1 MYVLGISCYYH
12 DAGAA
17 LVNDGQLVA
26 AAEEERFN
34 RQKHYSDFP
43 TQAIRY
49 CLDEAG
55 ITIDEVDY
63 IGFYEKPLVKFSRIL
78 ETTLASWPMS
88 YWSWVKSMPIWLV
101 TKLRI
106 GRTIQKELG
115 TDKDIYY
122 CQHHLAH
129 AASAFLVSEFEEAAI
144 ITADGVGEWATTAW
158 GVGKGTEIRF
168 EKEIRFPHSVGLLFS
183 AITAYLGFRVND
195 AEWKVMGLA
204 PYGRPK
210 YVDKFREVV
219 DIRDDGSFRLNM
231 KYFAHGYSTQRIFNR
246 RWERLFGRPQRPTES
261 EIDDFH
267 RDIAH
272 SGQKIIEEIMV
283 KMASHVH
290 RVTGMGNLC
299 VGGGVGLNC
308 VANWRMLEES
318 GFKKIFIQP
327 AAGDSGGALGTAFY
341 LYNSVLKNP
350 RTFVMRHVYWG
361 PSFTDEQIQAAL
373 SRNNIASQHYDRE
386 EDLLAE
392 TAKLIDEG
400 KVVGWFQ
407 GRLEFGPRALGSRSL
422 VADARN
428 PRMKDII
435 NAKVKFREAFRP
447 FAPSV
452 LKERAHECFEMPEGM
467 DAPFM
472 LLVPKVRREMHS
484 VLPAITHQDG
494 TGRVQT
500 VTEQDNGRY
509 YRLIKTFADRTG
521 IPMVVNTSFNVR
533 GEPIVCTPQD
543 AINTFVNTGI
553 DVVVMGNHL
562 VREKPGKVDYES
574 GMKRSIALESGSLI
588 NSRVGGTSRSEVE
601 PTAPIAGFHLSPRGS
616 THPTESSS

>member
-12 DAGAA
+12 DAGVA
-17 LVNDGQLVA
+17 LVKDGQLVA

-43 TQAIRY
+43 SNAVRY
-49 CLDEAG
+49 CLAEAG
-55 ITIDEVDY
+55 VTIDDVDY

-78 ETTLASWPMS
+78 ETILAAWPLT
-88 YWSWVKSMPIWLV
+88 YWTWVKSMPIWLM

-106 GRTIQKELG
+106 GRTIQEELE
-115 TDKDIYY
+115 TDQDVYY

-129 AASAFLVSEFEEAAI
+129 AASAFLVSPFDQAAI
-144 ITADGVGEWATTAW
+144 ITADGVGEWTTTGW
-158 GVGKGTEIRF
+158 GTGRGSEIVI

-204 PYGRPK
+204 PYGRPN
-210 YVDKFREVV
+210 YVDEFREVV

-231 KYFAHGYSTQRIFNR
+231 KYFSHTHSTKRMFNR
-246 RWERLFGRPQRPTES
+246 RWERLFGRPQRPRETELD
-261 EIDDFH
+261 EFH
-267 RDIAH
+267 QDIAH
-272 SGQKIIEEIMV
+272 SGQRIVEEIMV
-283 KMASHVH
+283 KMATHV
-290 RVTGMGNLC
+290 REQTGLENVC
-299 VGGGVGLNC
+299 IAGGVGLNC
-308 VANWRMLEES
+308 VANWRILQES
-318 GFKKIFIQP
+318 GFRNIFIQP

-341 LYNSVLKNP
+341 LYNSVLKHP
-350 RTFVMRHVYWG
+350 RTFVMKHAYWG
-361 PSFTDEQIQAAL
+361 PSFTDEQMETALQA
-373 SRNNIASQHYDRE
+373 NNIAYEYVDRE
-386 EDLLAE
+386 EDLLSATAE
-392 TAKLIDEG
+392 LIEKG
-400 KVVGWFQ
+400 QVVGWFQ

-428 PRMKDII
+428 PKMKDII

-452 LKERAHECFEMPEGM
+452 LRERAHEYFEMPEGM

-472 LLVPKVRREMHS
+472 LLVPKVREDKRQ
-484 VLPAITHQDG
+484 VVPAITHQDG

-509 YRLIKTFADRTG
+509 YRLIRTFGERTG
-521 IPMVVNTSFNVR
+521 VPLVINTSFNVR

-553 DVVVMGNHL
+553 DVLVMGNYL
-562 VREKPGKVDYES
+562 VSQKPAEVDFEA
-574 GMKRSIALESGSLI
+574 GMKRSVALEAGSL
-588 NSRVGGTSRSEVE
+588 
-601 PTAPIAGFHLSPRGS
+601 LK
-616 THPTESSS
+616 